1 MFTRNVSM
9 DLEPNT
15 FRETR
20 IEEGRICG
28 DKEKNSE

>member
-15 FRETR
+15 LRESR
-20 IEEGRICG
+20 IEEGCIYG
-28 DKEKNSE
+28 DKGEEQ